1 MDKTIVRQQDTITF
15 LVQLARAGFR
25 KEVWEDIVDNYTIFK
40 DRYFFETLLQIQ
52 IAVIKA

>member
-40 DRYFFETLLQIQ
+40 DR
-52 IAVIKA
+52 